1 MKLSEF
7 ITQLEDIKELYG
19 DIDVKYSDYEYNGG
33 AKNPQ
38 VYACRQKDADAFT
51 AVIDEE
57 WLK

>member
-19 DIDVKYSDYEYNGG
+19 DIDVKYNDYEYNGG

-38 VYACRQKDADAFT
+38 VYAYRQKDADTFT

-57 WLK
+57 